1 MRVEKIRSTLE
12 FEKDQKY
19 TKFPHPELNHFSGI
33 YSLGKGN
40 SEKQM
45 NIPNHMVVAKKEW
58 HGKLFNILGLIM
70 FISLFH

>member
-45 NIPNHMVVAKKEW
+45 NIPNHMVVAKKE
-58 HGKLFNILGLIM
+58 
-70 FISLFH
+70 